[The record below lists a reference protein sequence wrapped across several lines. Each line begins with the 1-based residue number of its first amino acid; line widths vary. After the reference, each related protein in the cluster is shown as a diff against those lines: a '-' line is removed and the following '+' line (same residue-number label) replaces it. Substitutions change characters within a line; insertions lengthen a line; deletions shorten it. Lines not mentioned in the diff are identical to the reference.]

1 MANHTP
7 ELKARILSTASQL
20 GLQGSQLKALAQ
32 EQFGCSVQ
40 QLNESQAEEFLGL
53 LPGLAHTTTLH
64 GLTGLGV
71 PGPGGMYKPDAQP
84 APGKKCARC
93 GKPGMWIMG
102 AGMVLC
108 VRHQDS
114 Y

>member
-1 MANHTP
+1 MTHTEQVGAP
-7 ELKARILSTASQL
+7 AAYAELKQSDLVIGTVAATRPAVDYLMEHGHSREAAEYAATWAYL
-20 GLQGSQLKALAQ
+20 
-32 EQFGCSVQ
+32 
-40 QLNESQAEEFLGL
+40 ESQRVPT
-53 LPGLAHTTTLH
+53 PG
-64 GLTGLGV
+64 V
-71 PGPGGMYKPDAQP
+71 
-84 APGKKCARC
+84 KCARC